1 MNVLYKGEKLKY
13 IHNFHGESV
22 LWITESPQRNM
33 ELMKFVGGHPD
44 EYCIFIKDILDIT
57 EIPPLCKK
65 IKELEMFVISMNVDK
80 FRKFACLESVE
91 QYFNHYGL
99 CGVVYEGDKYIWIH
113 QDFPDEKDR
122 PNIYYT
128 IKSFDTIDELIFFV
142 KRYIKWDLFLTYAT
156 ETLYVE
162 DICNHPEYGYCI
174 ICSELIDGTWKN
186 GYYTVNDNSLQR
198 LCDVI

>member
-22 LWITESPQRNM
+22 LWITEPHQRKM

-113 QDFPDEKDR
+113 QDFPYEKDR

-128 IKSFDTIDELIFFV
+128 IKPLIRLMMAHCFIKGTSISISTIVSTWLM
-142 KRYIKWDLFLTYAT
+142 AT
-156 ETLYVE
+156 A
-162 DICNHPEYGYCI
+162 CI
-174 ICSELIDGTWKN
+174 NLSPISSGRN
-186 GYYTVNDNSLQR
+186 
-198 LCDVI
+198 